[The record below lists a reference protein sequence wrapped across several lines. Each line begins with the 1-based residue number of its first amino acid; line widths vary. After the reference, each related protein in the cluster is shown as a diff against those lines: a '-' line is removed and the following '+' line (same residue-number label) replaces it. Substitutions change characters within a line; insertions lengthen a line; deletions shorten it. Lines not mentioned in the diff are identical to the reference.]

1 MLEPYTK
8 VKIST
13 CEVGY
18 IVEVSEKYQ
27 TYMVEFPNFDIR
39 DITPDDIIEIIDSS
53 KITNRE

>member
-13 CEVGY
+13 GEVGY